1 MTASLEKARLKDVH
15 SAQPTP
21 LTSSPSVVP
30 PVVDSGTAAPCP
42 SAVPTAPQD
51 YDYGDRYGGYQPTRF
66 NSSAVDDQELDARN
80 EWNYH
85 QGYYP
90 HRSASSAQGYPTRY
104 SAPFYQA
111 DAYGQGHFASTANT
125 RENSSSALDR
135 MERLM
140 EGMSRSA
147 AASAQAIQ
155 SFVGQGEFIVFLE
168 FISLFYSSSMGPVGR
183 PPYVRLSLEEGW
195 VKAAGFLRASPI
207 CATGL
212 RPWQVI
218 GALGDSNTLFG
229 LIFFLALVPSPTGSL
244 VTCGRT
250 DLFFGWLGFS
260 LKIVSGSPLG
270 SVERLHVH
278 TRLYPI

>member
-1 MTASLEKARLKDVH
+1 MDDRHSKKHAKRDKHASRHEESHPSVEEKEAMTASLEKARLKEVR

-21 LTSSPSVVP
+21 LATLPSVVP

-42 SAVPTAPQD
+42 SAVPAAPQD

-90 HRSASSAQGYPTRY
+90 HRSASSAQGYPAQY
-104 SAPFYQA
+104 SAPFYQT

-125 RENSSSALDR
+125 RENSSSAMDR

-168 FISLFYSSSMGPVGR
+168 FISLILFLFHGASRATALRTPFFGR
-183 PPYVRLSLEEGW
+183 GLGESRRFP
-195 VKAAGFLRASPI
+195 AGFPDLCHWASAVAGHW
-207 CATGL
+207 CF
-212 RPWQVI
+212 R
-218 GALGDSNTLFG
+218 
-229 LIFFLALVPSPTGSL
+229 
-244 VTCGRT
+244 
-250 DLFFGWLGFS
+250 
-260 LKIVSGSPLG
+260 
-270 SVERLHVH
+270 
-278 TRLYPI
+278 